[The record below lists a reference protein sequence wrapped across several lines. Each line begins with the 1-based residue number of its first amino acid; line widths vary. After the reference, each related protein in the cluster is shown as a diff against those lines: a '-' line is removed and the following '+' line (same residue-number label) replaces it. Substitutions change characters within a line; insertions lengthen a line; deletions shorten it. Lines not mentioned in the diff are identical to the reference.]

1 MTFDFDTEV
10 NKFGINSVKW
20 EFQFDADH
28 NATQSEA
35 AHPKHGRNRL
45 LPLWVADMDFRCP
58 PPVVEAVMQRAQCGI
73 FGYCTPSDSYYEA
86 VINWFARRYGR
97 AIQRDW
103 IVLTPG
109 VVPALNLLIQTFT
122 QPDDK
127 VLIQRPVYHPFTNAI
142 VNNGR
147 EVVSNSLVLA
157 NGDFGRLSSGY
168 YQMDF
173 DDLAAK
179 AADPAVK
186 LAILCSPHNPVGRV
200 WTADELTCF
209 GEICLN
215 NNVLVIS
222 DEIHCDL
229 LYKNVTFTSFAHI
242 SERFAQNSI
251 VCTAAS
257 KTFNIAGLKLSN
269 IIIPNEALRE
279 PFRKTIER
287 TGLLGANTF
296 GVVATEAAYNFGE
309 PWLNAVMEYV
319 EANYNFMRDY
329 LAEHLPQL
337 HLLPAEGTY
346 LVWLDCRALELTPEE
361 RKTLIFDQAR
371 LYLDEGEMFGPEG
384 EGFERINLACPRAL
398 LAEALER
405 LKAVVR
411 EHQVS

>member
-1 MTFDFDTEV
+1 MRFDFDTEV

-28 NATQSEA
+28 NATQSDA

-58 PPVVEAVMQRAQCGI
+58 PPVVEAVAQRAQRGV
-73 FGYCTPSDSYYEA
+73 FGYCMPTDSYYEA

-122 QPDDK
+122 QPGDK
-127 VLIQRPVYHPFTNAI
+127 VLIQRPVYHPFTHAI
-142 VNNGR
+142 ENNER
-147 EVVSNSLVLA
+147 EVVSNSLVLQD
-157 NGDFGRLSSGY
+157 GDFGRLSPGC

-186 LAILCSPHNPVGRV
+186 MAILCSPHNPVARV
-200 WTADELTCF
+200 WTAEELTHF
-209 GEICLN
+209 GEICLD
-215 NNVLVIS
+215 NNVLIIS

-229 LYKNVTFTSFAHI
+229 IYNDVTFTSFASI
-242 SERFAQNSI
+242 SEQFAQNSI

-257 KTFNIAGLKLSN
+257 KTFNLAGLKLSN
-269 IIIPNEALRE
+269 IIIPSEEIRS
-279 PFRKTIER
+279 PFQKTIER
-287 TGLLGANTF
+287 TGLLGTNSF
-296 GVVATEAAYNFGE
+296 GVVAIEAAYNFGE
-309 PWLNAVMEYV
+309 EWLTAVMEYV
-319 EANYNFMRDY
+319 ETNYNFMCDF
-329 LAEHLPQL
+329 LARHLPQIRP
-337 HLLPAEGTY
+337 LPTEGTY
-346 LVWLDCRALELTPEE
+346 LAWLDCRALELTPEE
-361 RKTLIFDQAR
+361 RKKLIFDKAR
-371 LYLDEGEMFGPEG
+371 LYLDEGEMFGSEG

-405 LKAVVR
+405 LKTAILTL
-411 EHQVS
+411 